1 MMTVKRA
8 LRRAITE
15 YSEKVNFGF
24 MNSYQGRGIST
35 TATDATT
42 AIYPYVKLQSCPS
55 QANITETKFLAR
67 GELEK
72 AGCFSLTNGPSS
84 TCTID
89 YGGNGAI
96 NLNAT
101 LNQITYSLVGSN
113 DSRWVVSRGSSTG
126 PHDHVS
132 ASWSTCASSTMLPAC
147 EFAGQGTGLYEGSY
161 YTFSYIQGIPISNG
175 GVDGEGSRAHPTY
188 FTTYKG
194 KYYVDGSG
202 NCYNA
207 VDAERTDIV
216 NDGIY
221 GELPYTGPPPFNSAN
236 QVGIPWGGSTNAAAC
251 DATTGA
257 VWNQNAV
264 PFLTDKTF
272 GAQNTAV
279 TSGQKALM
287 TVARLEKASFGGVDA
302 TGSLSPIGCELKN
315 DAYPDKWHSAA
326 DYLAQVQSN
335 DAANNGGNTP
345 CWSNNII
352 LVVDGQSNGPGD
364 TGAAVD
370 CASAAC
376 AYDPNANPTLTGCA
390 CSAVTKAYN
399 LAHSGTPVQ
408 THVVVNAPA
417 TWSTRYPYSYAMLWN
432 LAVAGSPNFD
442 GTPIFGTSEEEV
454 YQGVVSKIAASQS
467 PFPFTTTSA
476 VSGPSTQ
483 NAAGVV
489 TFSGMLYDTSVNYPS
504 WAGSV
509 RAYDASTGSAE
520 LQWDAVTIPSA
531 AASIYGRD
539 WKSRRVFFSSPT
551 GTVAQ
556 IQINSDG
563 TIGNKSALH
572 LAGLGATDAEAEK
585 IAQWLLGN
593 PASNNPTP
601 VMGSVTMST
610 PIVVGQPA
618 ANGLNGSSTY
628 SQNNANRPNLLYVGG
643 DDGMLHA
650 FFAQAATLPLK
661 YGGANVTFMGGEE
674 AFAFIPNDMLPVIN
688 RQYAQGGQKISADQT
703 DHIFGLAASPKV
715 KDLCRGSTCA
725 TSDGSDWHTVL
736 VIPEGIGGNKPFAL
750 DITNVIDQSNLL
762 AQPPTLLW
770 NPGIIMASSGD
781 STTWDQSLGQT
792 ESIPAFYFNG
802 YVASAADNR
811 MLLASG
817 YPVKTGSG
825 YASQGLRILN
835 VDAVTGAVKET
846 KDVSSSSDVLG
857 GNNNTCTQKRAVLAD
872 IALARNYS
880 TAQTAQNL
888 VAGYVGDTWGNLYQY
903 VPGQQLYNPAL
914 FQFGCGQPIHFAPAM
929 VQLERANPKSPSK
942 GLIYVVQVTNS
953 NLDSATQPV
962 SSSYP
967 PSELV
972 VTRLSSATDPPS
984 IDTSF
989 NTTGQI
995 LLSLDPK
1002 AAAANQIC
1010 LNTTVKNN
1018 TSACPDGGTLPST
1031 ARPMG
1036 TPTAILRPDGL
1047 GFQVITTWYDAT
1059 SISNNCSSGNQF
1071 SVGTSY
1077 ITVHEFDYSGAWY
1090 QVAGMTVNSSVV
1102 TGVAFAGT
1110 GLFVDGILN
1119 GSSGVSA
1126 QTIAGQTF
1134 GSAQQLS
1141 NSAGIERFRR
1151 TNWTER
1157 QDL

>member
-1 MMTVKRA
+1 
-8 LRRAITE
+8 
-15 YSEKVNFGF
+15 
-24 MNSYQGRGIST
+24 MNSYQGKGITSTSTSTST
-35 TATDATT
+35 TVDTNAY
-42 AIYPYVKLQSCPS
+42 YPYVKLQLPCPS
-55 QANITETKFLAR
+55 SNNITETKFLAR

-72 AGCFSLTNGPSS
+72 AGCFSLSAGPSS
-84 TCTID
+84 SCMVD

-96 NLNAT
+96 NPTAT
-101 LNQITYSLVGSN
+101 PNQVTYNLVGTD

-126 PHDHVS
+126 PQDHVN
-132 ASWSTCASSTMLPAC
+132 ASWSSCSSSTILPAC
-147 EFAGQGTGLYEGSY
+147 TLAGGTGLYQGSY
-161 YTFSYIQGIPISNG
+161 YTFQYKQGTPINNG

-188 FTTYKG
+188 FPAYMG
-194 KYYVDGSG
+194 KYYDAGGG

-207 VDAERTDIV
+207 IDAERTDIV

-221 GELPYTGPPPFNSAN
+221 GRPAYTGTPYNATN
-236 QVGIPWGGSTNAAAC
+236 EVGVPWGGATNANAC

-257 VWNQNAV
+257 IWNPNTV
-264 PFLTDKTF
+264 PFLNSTVSQTGTATSTATATFSFNGKTVTR
-272 GAQNTAV
+272 AQKT
-279 TSGQKALM
+279 LM
-287 TVARLEKASFGGVDA
+287 TTARLDKASFGGVDA

-315 DAYPDKWHSAA
+315 DALPDKYHSAA

-335 DAANNGGNTP
+335 DAANNGSTP

-364 TGAAVD
+364 TGATVD

-376 AYDPNANPTLTGCA
+376 AYNADSNPTLTGCS
-390 CSAVTKAYN
+390 CSAITKAYN

-432 LAVAGSPNFD
+432 IAVAGSPNFD

-476 VSGPSTQ
+476 TAGPGTQ
-483 NAAGVV
+483 SATGVI
-489 TFSGMLYDTSVNYPS
+489 TYSSMLYDTSVNYPS

-509 RAYDASTGSAE
+509 RAYDTSAGFAD
-520 LQWDAVTIPSA
+520 LKWDAVTIPSSA
-531 AASIYGRD
+531 AQIYGRD
-539 WKSRRVFFSSPT
+539 WKSRRVFFSSSSS

-556 IQINSDG
+556 IQIGSDG
-563 TIGNKSALH
+563 SVLNKSALH
-572 LAGLGATDAEAEK
+572 TAGLGATDAEAEK
-585 IAQWLLGN
+585 IAQWLLGD

-601 VMGSVTMST
+601 LMGSVTMST

-618 ANGLNGSSTY
+618 ANGLNGSTAY
-628 SQNNANRPNLLYVGG
+628 SQNNANRPGLLYVGG

-661 YGGANVTFMGGEE
+661 YNGASVTFMGGEE
-674 AFAFIPNDMLPVIN
+674 AFAFIPYDMLPVIT
-688 RQYAQGGQKISADQT
+688 RQYAQGAQKISADQA

-715 KDLCRGSTCA
+715 KDLCQGSTCA
-725 TSDGSDWHTVL
+725 TSDGSDWHTIL
-736 VIPEGIGGNKPFAL
+736 VMPEGIGGNKPFAL

-762 AQPPTLLW
+762 SQPPSLLW
-770 NPGIIMASSGD
+770 QPGSPAMASAD

-802 YVASAADNR
+802 YSAGQPDNR
-811 MLLASG
+811 IVLASG
-817 YPVKTGSG
+817 YPTQPRTGN
-825 YASQGLRILN
+825 YLNQGLQILN
-835 VDAVTGAVKET
+835 ADALTGVVKEHPT
-846 KDVSSSSDVLG
+846 VG
-857 GNNNTCTQKRAVLAD
+857 TNGNCTQTQAVLAD

-880 TAQTAQNL
+880 SAQTAQGI

-903 VPGQQLYNPAL
+903 VPEQTLFNPPAFQL
-914 FQFGCGQPIHFAPAM
+914 GCGQPIHFAPTV
-929 VQLERANPKSPSK
+929 VQLERANPQSPSK

-962 SSSYP
+962 TTAYP

-972 VTRLSSATDPPS
+972 VTRLSSTTNPPS
-984 IDTSF
+984 IDTTF

-995 LLSLDPK
+995 VLTLNPT
-1002 AAAANQIC
+1002 ATTNAIC
-1010 LNTTVKNN
+1010 LTAAVKDKSS
-1018 TSACPDGGTLPST
+1018 TCPGGAVVPST

-1036 TPTAILRPDGL
+1036 TPTAVLRSDGL

-1059 SISNNCSSGNQF
+1059 AISNNCSSGNQF

-1090 QVAGMTVNSSVV
+1090 QIAGMPVASSVV
-1102 TGVAFAGT
+1102 TGVAFVGT

-1119 GSSGVSA
+1119 GSSGVA
-1126 QTIAGQTF
+1126 GQTISGQTF
-1134 GSAQQLS
+1134 GFAQQLS
-1141 NSAGIERFRR
+1141 NSSSIARFIR
-1151 TNWTER
+1151 TNWTE
-1157 QDL
+1157 QLGL